1 MQSKSNDFR
10 VKTSRQVSKRPQQQT
25 SQQGVQG
32 VSQQTLKKK
41 LSPIRLNKF
50 NVFMDCLNDLTQQ
63 KFEKCQSRIMFQQIE
78 EKVKKNQL
86 LCILF
91 IQNVTVY
98 NKYDLPN
105 NKIPPKFSWEAIYRG
120 KTLILTTPHQYTK
133 TCHGVVDFMF
143 KSNAKYPLKLKLL
156 KVKNYEEQYIGE
168 IDLSVSDFVDF
179 EVVQEY
185 QGKMIK
191 ETFVQKEMFK
201 VYNDQWASIGQVSLK
216 IIQFCSSSVPSNKS
230 SNIPGSPKTLEQR
243 KKHQQIEEAKL
254 KGFDWGSSKDEE
266 IIIQLILECQKDMAG
281 KIKQNME
288 EVQERIL
295 QMESFLGGLLKESC
309 YADDIIIRRRALTRM
324 KRLRQDLD
332 GIISGLLK
340 QSDPAY
346 QEILGQ
352 LRLTSRQGRIK
363 KFDIESALVHFGC
376 DAAKL
381 LILTVDDFGMCL
393 IDYMLD
399 SDSLPE
405 LLYFFNQLGLNED
418 VQLEVF
424 AQSLFENIKQRL
436 RKNHYLKAL
445 ACFINALHIYPNIG
459 LIIAQYAT
467 NPQNSSIL
475 VPFLLEFNIQD
486 YQHVIVLSKL
496 RKLCQKFLNPELPFM
511 KSIEELYGKAKQE
524 TYFKIPILPKKVETQ
539 QKFDLL
545 QLPELQQNIFHEI
558 VRRKRWNLFAR
569 SWKQFEQFVYQKDNQ
584 GISPMMMFLENAPL
598 DQILNLDSLQN
609 QTSLSGQTSLHF
621 LIMNPDL
628 SINSLYA
635 CINKFN
641 MINDKV
647 WLGFTPLALFLD
659 RLLYKQK
666 KHKSRIIKELKAAQE
681 NNSNKGVPVLDILSL
696 SAINFIKHF
705 NFNKYLLYCQNIKK
719 DYFFD
724 DFKKLKLNKPFQIQ
738 QQKNKQITEWDNFYY
753 QHTIPAMI
761 LCKLDESIQEL
772 IWQQFDWINWLCSK
786 QNYPY
791 ETYYN
796 QTLMVSIAKTTQ
808 TQYIYQYLTKDVQI
822 IYKDNDQFSNDKNN
836 TFDFLPIFQSIY
848 QIAEITTKLKD
859 DIQKKYKGIS
869 DINKK
874 KEEEDENQN
883 KINKKKEDINHYI
896 LLHKNIKQMQ
906 QNLAQQKYQQVLDQL
921 MQEQQNTEGLLKN
934 NFKYQGI
941 VNDLMIAKSLNFGKF
956 FRKAYDSKF
965 HDMLNF
971 VDILLKALHY
981 NNMQAAHM
989 ALFFAQLRMNKCQRV
1004 AQLKNN
1010 QQVYLQSLNTHWS
1023 IELDFGQFQAMI
1035 NDIKDICQQNEVNYV
1050 ILILAM
1056 NGRYNKLKLIHDRMT
1071 NQNYII
1077 QALPIAAHQINTVRK
1092 ALYYENL
1099 NKLLQECDVK
1109 RLYPEDNLDFFK
1121 PPKDKEKLKPDPK
1134 KPFDKA
1140 KPVFQKWIMVQS
1152 ALTTQLQQI
1161 YKYAAN
1167 SYQRVKSEF
1176 SILQKQYQL
1185 LWYQEYSYKLRRL
1198 FPRQNFRS
1206 VFYSS
1211 KQKESDFV
1219 KTIELLIEKVLQLKL
1234 TPSDDFFTYVHVHD
1248 KFSEL
1253 LSQSP
1258 NQNVCIV
1265 QAFKSMINLFQYE
1278 QSNDVLIRCIN
1289 FLKKYL
1295 NSKIFK
1301 DLNEP
1306 DTFRDESQLLT
1317 KYLSKSDPLS
1327 TQCKFACEV
1336 LILMDQNF
1344 TTQEFETLNL
1354 IQQPQQLASLL
1365 LKYKTLEKR
1374 TLGFIQKY
1382 LNSSNNQAKQALPFN
1397 ESNMKYIVD
1406 LAKQGINLINENA
1419 LEFFITK
1426 GLFNYLKDYF
1436 LSSLKPKGMLSDD
1449 QKQFYLGFAFSSGSQ
1464 ETIQLCLEDLCSL
1477 KSSELKQ
1484 FMLEGNLLSRAI
1496 AKGSQET
1503 LLYITRKIMKQLSFN
1518 GKEILK
1524 LLLIQDNVAE
1534 PFQQDKQKRSLFTT
1548 IFLLNYDIFYKE
1560 FFVDYLQKILPQEY
1574 KNIMTK
1580 ILNATV
1586 CKLDENNS
1594 WSVFQLAIN
1603 CGFYDVI
1610 QTVLQLNISIERK
1623 DLEEVQIS
1631 NLPQRWL
1638 FQTPQQLEN
1647 LLKQEHYK
1655 QLYKQ
1660 SALRLYRI
1668 CKYHLCRQEKLKEL
1682 EICLNLVPLYNKI
1695 GLQLESRDPIINI
1708 IMNQEI
1714 DPAKQPLI
1722 YLLKLHLDQ
1731 VDKANSFILVESFC
1745 DKHPQI
1751 THDKIYTQLI
1761 KNREAYEL
1769 LRIYY
1774 PEQNEPGNAN
1784 FDFDLPYGDNIVKE
1798 YLLLQDPYQ
1807 FIRFITTNQQLIFS
1821 LRVLY
1826 DKNDD
1831 LDRFYDTLI
1840 EPQHVIVSGILL
1852 LILNPNKHTE
1862 VVHNKFKQIFELR
1875 DDPSAS
1881 QVTNIFRAI
1890 LRHFQTIERT
1900 FIFFFSLIQSLL
1912 NNQIYQQLI
1921 QIKPIGDMNNQIS
1934 SEKQFLEDIK
1944 DALIFN
1950 TFTLQD
1956 NVWGQILGQSTKVSH
1971 QLQSDKWFQGLCLI
1985 KSLLHVCYQAE
1996 VIIHEIQTLSKLD
2009 DYISIDFWGVQ
2020 SANIEIRAELHPSE
2034 QVAQHKVIV
2043 FKQSENNTWKIKYP
2057 LGMVKDTQF
2066 IYPSILSS
2074 QKGTEHAKNQLIQ
2087 QVFEQTKY
2095 DILPKI
2101 ENFTFESYSYENI
2114 QQLIM
2119 ETHDNSYITHNPYTF
2134 QGDSIQYNGKQLI
2147 SNYSTKKKNKKELI
2161 LIPITNQII
2170 IQVVSKDEFIRREKY
2185 SFLFNQIIE
2194 DSSTKYWTYLI
2205 DKENIQS
2212 IKDDQMIMDLYEM
2225 TKDRL
2230 GYHVQFQSFVECYY
2244 NKLANGIEKATKKSI
2259 SPKICVDIAL
2269 QWDMLIKVIKHI
2281 ASYIKFTDNIC
2292 FEMAEID
2299 QRKSI
2304 NIKLEGFD
2312 SIFRFGQ
2319 AELSISNNIL
2329 VVKLNIAMLTN
2340 GNFQQLLQ
2348 TQNRSKQ
2355 NTNEI
2360 KESIDIQQYLLSI
2373 FNEQQLSQL

>member
-1 MQSKSNDFR
+1 MQTKPNDFR
-10 VKTSRQVSKRPQQQT
+10 VKTSRQITKRPFQQT
-25 SQQGVQG
+25 SLQGVQ
-32 VSQQTLKKK
+32 VASQSTLKKK
-41 LSPIRLNKF
+41 LSPIRLNKY

-63 KFEKCQSRIMFQQIE
+63 KFEKCQSRILFQQIE

-91 IQNVTVY
+91 IQNVSVY

-120 KTLILTTPHQYTK
+120 KTLILTTPYQYTK
-133 TCHGVVDFMF
+133 TCHGIVDFMF

-201 VYNDQWASIGQVSLK
+201 IYNDQSASIGQVSLK

-243 KKHQQIEEAKL
+243 KKHQQIEEAKQ

-266 IIIQLILECQKDMAG
+266 IIIQLILECQKEMTS
-281 KIKQNME
+281 KVKQNIE
-288 EVQERIL
+288 EVQERIK
-295 QMESFLGGLLKESC
+295 QMENTLSGFLKEST
-309 YADDIIIRRRALTRM
+309 YATDIMIRRESLSRM
-324 KRLRQDLD
+324 KRLRQELD
-332 GIISGLLK
+332 NQISCLLK
-340 QSDPAY
+340 LSDSAY
-346 QEILGQ
+346 LEILGQ
-352 LRLTSRQGRIK
+352 LRQTTKQGRIK
-363 KFDIESALVHFGC
+363 KSDIESAIFHFGC
-376 DAAKL
+376 VAAKL
-381 LILTVDDFGMCL
+381 LLLTVDEFGMCL
-393 IDYMLD
+393 VDYMFD

-405 LLYFFNQLGLNED
+405 ILYFFNQLDLNED
-418 VQLEVF
+418 VQLEMF

-445 ACFINALHIYPNIG
+445 AYFINALNMYPNIG
-459 LIIAQYAT
+459 LIIAQYAI
-467 NPQNSSIL
+467 NPENSQIL
-475 VPFLLEFNIQD
+475 APFLLEFNIQD

-496 RKLCQKFLNPELPFM
+496 RKLCKKFLNPELPFM
-511 KSIEELYGKAKQE
+511 KSMEEQYRKAKQE

-539 QKFDLL
+539 EKFDLL

-558 VRRKRWNLFAR
+558 VRRKRWNLFTR
-569 SWKQFEQFVYQKDNQ
+569 SWKSFEQFVYQLDHQ

-598 DQILNLDSLQN
+598 DQILNLDTLQN
-609 QTSLSGQTSLHF
+609 QTSFSGQTSLHF

-628 SINSLYA
+628 SVNSLQA

-641 MINDKV
+641 MLNDKV

-681 NNSNKGVPVLDILSL
+681 TNNNKGIQVLEILSQ
-696 SAINFIKHF
+696 SIINFIKHF
-705 NFNKYLLYCQNIKK
+705 NFSKYLLYCQNIKK
-719 DYFFD
+719 ENFIE

-738 QQKNKQITEWDNFYY
+738 LQKNKQIIEWDNLYY
-753 QHTIPAMI
+753 QHTVPAMI

-791 ETYYN
+791 ETYCN

-808 TQYIYQYLTKDVQI
+808 TQYIYQYLNKDVQI
-822 IYKDNDQFSNDKNN
+822 TYKDNDNFNGDKNN
-836 TFDFLPIFQSIY
+836 NFDFLPIFQSIY

-859 DIQKKYKGIS
+859 DIQKKYKGIQ

-874 KEEEDENQN
+874 KEDEDDSP
-883 KINKKKEDINHYI
+883 KKK
-896 LLHKNIKQMQ
+896 IKQMY
-906 QNLAQQKYQQVLDQL
+906 QNLVQQKYQQVLDQL
-921 MQEQQNTEGLLKN
+921 IQEQQSTEGMLQN
-934 NFKYQGI
+934 NFKYQGV
-941 VNDLMIAKSLNFGKF
+941 VNDLMIAKSLNFGKL

-971 VDILLKALHY
+971 VDILLKALYH

-989 ALFFAQLRMNKCQRV
+989 ALFFAQLRMNKIQRV
-1004 AQLKNN
+1004 AQLKIN
-1010 QQVYLQSLNTHWS
+1010 QQMYLQSLNTHWC
-1023 IELDFGQFQAMI
+1023 IELDFLQFQAMI

-1056 NGRYNKLKLIHDRMT
+1056 NGRFNKLKLIQDRMT

-1077 QALPIAAHQINTVRK
+1077 QALPIAAHQINTIRN

-1099 NKLLQECDVK
+1099 NRLLQECDVK

-1121 PPKDKEKLKPDPK
+1121 PSKDKEKQKQDPK

-1152 ALTTQLQQI
+1152 TLTTQLQLI
-1161 YKYAAN
+1161 YKYATN
-1167 SYQRVKSEF
+1167 SYQRIKSEF
-1176 SILQKQYQL
+1176 SILSKQYQQ

-1234 TPSDDFFTYVHVHD
+1234 TPSDDFFNYVHVHD

-1258 NQNVCIV
+1258 NQNICIV
-1265 QAFKSMINLFQYE
+1265 QAFKSMINLFKYE
-1278 QSNDVLIRCIN
+1278 QSNEVLSRCIN

-1306 DTFRDESQLLT
+1306 DTFNRESQLLT
-1317 KYLSKSDPLS
+1317 NYLSKSDPLS

-1344 TTQEFETLNL
+1344 TTQEFETLNI

-1382 LNSSNNQAKQALPFN
+1382 LNSNNNQAKQALPFN
-1397 ESNMKYIVD
+1397 ESNMRYIVD

-1436 LSSLKPKGMLSDD
+1436 LSSLKPKGMLNDD

-1484 FMLEGNLLSRAI
+1484 FMLEGNLLGRAI

-1524 LLLIQDNVAE
+1524 LLLIQDNIAE
-1534 PFQQDKQKRSLFTT
+1534 PFQLDKQKRSLFTT

-1560 FFVDYLQKILPQEY
+1560 FFVDYLQKILPQDY
-1574 KNIMTK
+1574 KNIMIK

-1594 WSVFQLAIN
+1594 WTVFQLAIN
-1603 CGFYDVI
+1603 CGFFDVI
-1610 QTVLQLNISIERK
+1610 QTVLQLNINIDRQDLK
-1623 DLEEVQIS
+1623 DITIS
-1631 NLPQRWL
+1631 NLPQKWL

-1668 CKYHLCRQEKLKEL
+1668 CKYHLCRYEKLKEL
-1682 EICLNLVPLYNKI
+1682 EICLNLAPLYNKI
-1695 GLQLESRDPIINI
+1695 GLSLQDPIINI
-1708 IMNQEI
+1708 ILNQEI

-1769 LRIYY
+1769 LRIFY
-1774 PEQNEPGNAN
+1774 PEQNEPGNAK
-1784 FDFDLPYGDNIVKE
+1784 FDFDLPYADNFVKE
-1798 YLLLQDPYQ
+1798 YLLLQDPNQ
-1807 FIRFITTNQQLIFS
+1807 FQRFITTNQQLVFS

-1831 LDRFYDTLI
+1831 LDKFYNSLI
-1840 EPQHVIVSGILL
+1840 EPQHIIICGLLL
-1852 LILNPNKHTE
+1852 LILNPHKHTE
-1862 VVHNKFKQIFELR
+1862 VVHSKFKQAFELR

-1881 QVTNIFRAI
+1881 QVTNIFKGI
-1890 LRHFQTIERT
+1890 LKYFETIERT
-1900 FIFFFSLIQSLL
+1900 FVFFYSLIQSLM

-1921 QIKPIGDMNNQIS
+1921 QIKPVGDMNNQIS

-1944 DALIFN
+1944 DALIYN

-1956 NVWGQILGQSTKVSH
+1956 NVWSQILGQSIKVSH
-1971 QLQSDKWFQGLCLI
+1971 ALQSDKWFQGLCLI

-1996 VIIHEIQTLSKLD
+1996 AIIHEIQTLSKLD
-2009 DYISIDFWGVQ
+2009 DYVSSDFWGIQ
-2020 SANIEIRAELHPSE
+2020 SANIEIRVELYPAD
-2034 QVAQHKVIV
+2034 QVAQHKVVV

-2074 QKGTEHAKNQLIQ
+2074 QKGTEHAKNNIIQ
-2087 QVFEQTKY
+2087 QVYEQIKY
-2095 DILPKI
+2095 DILPKS
-2101 ENFTFESYSYENI
+2101 ENFTFEGYSHENI
-2114 QQLIM
+2114 QQLIKK
-2119 ETHDNSYITHNPYTF
+2119 THKNLFLAVNYQIF
-2134 QGDSIQYNGKQLI
+2134 QGDSIQYNGKQLT
-2147 SNYSTKKKNKKELI
+2147 SNYLTKRKNKKEFI
-2161 LIPITNQII
+2161 MIPITNQII
-2170 IQVVSKDEFIRREKY
+2170 IQIVSKDEFIRREKY

-2205 DKENIQS
+2205 DKEYIQS
-2212 IKDDQMIMDLYEM
+2212 IKDDYIIMDLYEM
-2225 TKDRL
+2225 TKNRL
-2230 GYHVQFQSFVECYY
+2230 GYHIQFQSFVECYF
-2244 NKLANGIEKATKKSI
+2244 NKLANGLEKATKKSI
-2259 SPKICVDIAL
+2259 SPKMCVDIGL
-2269 QWDMLIKVIKHI
+2269 QWDMLTKVIKHI
-2281 ASYIKFTDNIC
+2281 ASYIKFTENIC

-2319 AELSISNNIL
+2319 AELSVSNNIL
-2329 VVKLNIAMLTN
+2329 VIKLNIAMMSN

-2348 TQNRSKQ
+2348 TQNRSKL
-2355 NTNEI
+2355 NNNEI